1 MDRWKNLLNN
11 YLNCYY
17 FEDILLSSFF
27 SFALSIVLSI
37 NSCQFKIILSEM
49 YFKKLIFKKSYT
61 PNNFKTKLI

>member
-27 SFALSIVLSI
+27 SFALAIVLSI

-49 YFKKLIFKKSYT
+49 YFKKTDF
-61 PNNFKTKLI
+61 